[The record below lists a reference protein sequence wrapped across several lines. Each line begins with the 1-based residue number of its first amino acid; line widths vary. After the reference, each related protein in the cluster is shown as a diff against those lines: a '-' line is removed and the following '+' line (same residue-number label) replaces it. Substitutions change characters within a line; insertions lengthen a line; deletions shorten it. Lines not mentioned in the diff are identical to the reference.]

1 MYALFVALA
10 MAVSFIEIPLMPAA
24 PWLKYD
30 PSGIVCILAGFAF
43 GPSGAVIVSVL
54 GFVPHLFVN
63 PLGAVMAIL
72 VALGYSLQVAFI
84 YRKRPTRAG
93 ALTGILFG
101 AAVALVAAIVGNL
114 FITPLYAHMSMQQ
127 VASMIV
133 PILLPF
139 NLLKFVINGVVSF
152 LCYRPVCKLLTR

>member
-1 MYALFVALA
+1 M
-10 MAVSFIEIPLMPAA
+10 
-24 PWLKYD
+24 
-30 PSGIVCILAGFAF
+30 
-43 GPSGAVIVSVL
+43 
-54 GFVPHLFVN
+54 
-63 PLGAVMAIL
+63 
-72 VALGYSLQVAFI
+72 
-84 YRKRPTRAG
+84 
-93 ALTGILFG
+93 
-101 AAVALVAAIVGNL
+101 AAIVGNL